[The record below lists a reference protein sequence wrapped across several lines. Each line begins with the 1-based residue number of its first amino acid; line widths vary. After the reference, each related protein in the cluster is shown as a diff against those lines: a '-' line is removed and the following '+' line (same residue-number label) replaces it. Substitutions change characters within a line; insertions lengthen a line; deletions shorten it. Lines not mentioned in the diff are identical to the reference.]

1 MDLAQRQVL
10 ALGGGGFSMEAGNRL
25 LDDYALE
32 ATGVTRPR
40 VCFLPTA
47 SGDADHYIVRFYRA
61 FGADRCEPSHVSL
74 FRKERESENRDW
86 REHLLSRDLIYV
98 GGGSVISL
106 LGVWRAHGIDQI
118 LREAWEQGTVLCGVS
133 AGSLCWFDDIVTSF
147 HGEASTTKGLGI
159 LPWSNCV
166 HYQPDASADPFR
178 ALVRDAGRPG
188 FAAED
193 GAALHFRGEELSA
206 VVGSRPDARAFRM
219 RSVGGRVVRTAMSVR
234 YLGEQQEARVE
245 APLPARAAD
254 HARRRLA
261 SRPRVSAAA
270 TV

>member
-1 MDLAQRQVL
+1 MDRSQRQVI

-25 LDDYALE
+25 LDDYVLA
-32 ATGVTRPR
+32 ATGVARPR

-61 FGADRCEPSHVSL
+61 FGADRCDPSHVSL
-74 FRKERESENRDW
+74 FRKERESEDRDW
-86 REHLLSRDLIYV
+86 REHLLSQDLIYV

-147 HGEASTTKGLGI
+147 HGEASVTKGLGL

-166 HYQPDASADPFR
+166 HYKPDAAEDPFR
-178 ALVRDAGRPG
+178 SLVRAAGGPG

-193 GAALHFRGEELSA
+193 GAALHFRDEELSA
-206 VVGSRPDARAFRM
+206 VIGSRPEALAFRM
-219 RSVGGRVVRTAMSVR
+219 RSVGGRVVRTAVAVE
-234 YLGEQQEARVE
+234 YLAERREVPCE
-245 APLPARAAD
+245 VPLYAA
-254 HARRRLA
+254 
-261 SRPRVSAAA
+261 
-270 TV
+270 